1 MTVGVPVYNAMPY
14 LRETMNSLLS
24 QTLDR
29 FEILAVVDG
38 GSDDSLA
45 YLRSIRDPRLRVLEQ
60 KNQGVTAT
68 LNRILRECRTAWLVR
83 QDADDISYPNR
94 IARIAEAI
102 DMHPEA
108 GMFYSFA
115 SYYPKG
121 RAVGSFRCS
130 RGSPEELRN
139 IVRSGYLLAICH

>member
-38 GSDDSLA
+38 GSDESLA
-45 YLRSIRDPRLRVLEQ
+45 YLRSIRDPRLRILEQ
-60 KNQGVTAT
+60 PNQGVTYT
-68 LNRILRECRTAWLVR
+68 LNRMLRECRTGWLVR
-83 QDADDISYPNR
+83 QDADDVAYPDR
-94 IARIAEAI
+94 VEKIAAAIAE
-102 DMHPEA
+102 HPDA

-115 SYYPKG
+115 SY
-121 RAVGSFRCS
+121 
-130 RGSPEELRN
+130 
-139 IVRSGYLLAICH
+139 